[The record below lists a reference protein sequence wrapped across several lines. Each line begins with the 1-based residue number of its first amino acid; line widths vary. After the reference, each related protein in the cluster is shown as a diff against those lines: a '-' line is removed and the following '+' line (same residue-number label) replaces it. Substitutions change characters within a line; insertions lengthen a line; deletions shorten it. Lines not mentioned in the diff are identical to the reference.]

1 MIRMVANPEL
11 APNDGRHTLGGPD
24 VTPKPERLGPL
35 GQQLRQLRPLLGGQ
49 LRDRARPRSP
59 LQRLY
64 PTLPHAPHPLA
75 DRPGCHAQ
83 CLGNRLLT
91 PSFLLQFPRP
101 SATAFTPFLR
111 LCNFLCHT
119 SQQRMTQTTLAC
131 STEISRS
138 LGRHARSAFLTGRDV
153 GANSALRMASSTAS
167 PSPVDHFVG
176 ERRT

>member
-131 STEISRS
+131 STEISRWAFS
-138 LGRHARSAFLTGRDV
+138 SFVVLRSSMT
-153 GANSALRMASSTAS
+153 SS
-167 PSPVDHFVG
+167 G
-176 ERRT
+176 